1 MSNHE
6 LSNLLLLNEMVL
18 VLDALSSSTSTSTAT
33 AEYEYEKQGKT
44 SIDTPKH
51 PNSATSKPA
60 GRRGVG
66 GVRVEEQL
74 DICQRARRPVL
85 RVRSESGGTRTL
97 DPRIKSPLLYRLSY
111 ALLDGWHCT

>member
-60 GRRGVG
+60 GRRGEG
-66 GVRVEEQL
+66 G
-74 DICQRARRPVL
+74 RAIRYLPTGSEA
-85 RVRSESGGTRTL
+85 RSTGKEARSTGKEARSTG
-97 DPRIKSPLLYRLSY
+97 KE
-111 ALLDGWHCT
+111 

>member
-1 MSNHE
+1 MSRHE

-60 GRRGVG
+60 GRRGAG
-66 GVRVEEQL
+66 G
-74 DICQRARRPVL
+74 
-85 RVRSESGGTRTL
+85 
-97 DPRIKSPLLYRLSY
+97 
-111 ALLDGWHCT
+111 

>member
-60 GRRGVG
+60 GRRGAG
-66 GVRVEEQL
+66 GGEGG
-74 DICQRARRPVL
+74 RAIRYLPTGSEA
-85 RVRSESGGTRTL
+85 RSTGKEARSTG
-97 DPRIKSPLLYRLSY
+97 KE
-111 ALLDGWHCT
+111 